1 MLNSTLLSMPV
12 FLLACDSSSAC
23 GMFLCG
29 SKRRLWRTSS
39 RRDFSSRACGCS
51 AHLSTDFD
59 TFCCQL
65 LDVGE
70 NGSISS
76 SRTSSRKY
84 VGKVRCVDVALKGKR
99 INHAANNFFP
109 ESDRKMRWYE
119 LPPFWYKIG
128 SPTQSSISSRKF
140 ESNALSPALLRQSCC
155 WTVVVLYAAVAVFC
169 SLFQFSLMAAWLRF
183 FLAAVGVISGDW
195 QL

>member
-1 MLNSTLLSMPV
+1 MAVTTRRLAAGGLHMLKSTLMSMPAC
-12 FLLACDSSSAC
+12 LLACDSSSAC

-70 NGSISS
+70 NGSIRL
-76 SRTSSRKY
+76 SRTSSRKC

-99 INHAANNFFP
+99 INYAASNFFP
-109 ESDRKMRWYE
+109 ESDRKCVGMSSPSLVQNRATYAIVNF
-119 LPPFWYKIG
+119 LP
-128 SPTQSSISSRKF
+128 
-140 ESNALSPALLRQSCC
+140 E
-155 WTVVVLYAAVAVFC
+155 
-169 SLFQFSLMAAWLRF
+169 M
-183 FLAAVGVISGDW
+183 
-195 QL
+195 